1 MKYKEVYLT
10 EKDSQVQA
18 LAPLLECIHTKNW
31 KPAYNKEN
39 NKAIV
44 PLQGHLMEL
53 LSPDQYD
60 IAYKNWSE
68 ETTLCFP
75 KEFKKKPK
83 DRTIEMYNTAIKHL
97 REAEKIIIAT
107 NFDNEGAA
115 LAMEVIEAAGVEDR
129 VEYMLHMGS
138 MNEEALR
145 EALKNK
151 TPIPYRE
158 MADAG
163 FARAYM
169 DWAEG
174 MSLSRALTIYLA
186 KKRMILNFGGVK
198 TPVINMVVERD
209 LQFEQYS
216 SIKYWSLSGKA
227 KVKGKE
233 FEFNVFRK
241 TDEEGKETKIDN
253 EKYADELIKKIM
265 DNKKYII
272 ENIEKK
278 VMKENPKKLYT
289 QTALQG
295 DCSRKFNLEPIQTLA
310 IAQKFYIDDKISTY
324 PRTEIDAIHEKEYG
338 DVPKIMNN
346 LKEIMHTEIIE
357 SILKKTIIKRS
368 TVFNSKKVTS
378 HGAIIPTTGKL
389 KNVYSNLKNVEKE
402 IYNLIAERYIENF
415 LPSYEYNNISGV
427 VKLFDDYYIS
437 FTENIPLVAGY
448 KILKDK
454 NIEETIKNYE
464 KILPEDIKK
473 GDEIEIINVV
483 KSEGETKPKPRFTND
498 TILEAMAK
506 VANLYPEDK
515 IIKEMLGE
523 DGIGTGS
530 TRAIILADLFKDKDA
545 KGNDIEPW
553 LIKKGKQII
562 STEKARK
569 FIKVMPREIV
579 SPIKR
584 ALLQSKLNKI
594 ERKEL
599 SITEFLKE
607 AKNSLISDIE
617 QIKEFSKNPENI
629 IGLIKKEV
637 ISIGKCPVCKTGDI
651 YENGKVYMCSGA
663 VWSNEGTKEEPKWKN
678 DGCDYKI
685 FKNGLERFG
694 KPTIGKLEI
703 KKLLEDGKIKVKLKS
718 KTNSEYEKEINID
731 EKFGI
736 KVIF

>member
-18 LAPLLECIHTKNW
+18 LAPLLGCFHTKNW

-39 NKAIV
+39 NIAIV

-53 LSPDQYD
+53 WSPDQYD
-60 IAYKNWSE
+60 EAYKNWNE

-83 DRTIEMYNTAIKHL
+83 DRTIEMYNTAIQHL
-97 REAEKIIIAT
+97 RSAEKIIIAT
-107 NFDNEGAA
+107 DFDNEGAA
-115 LAMEVIEAAGVEDR
+115 LAMEVIEAAGVADK

-138 MNEEALR
+138 MNEEALS

-158 MADAG
+158 MANAG
-163 FARAYM
+163 FARSYM
-169 DWAEG
+169 DWSEG
-174 MSLSRALTIYLA
+174 MSFSRALTIYLA
-186 KKRMILNFGGVK
+186 KKRMVLNFGGVK
-198 TPVINMVVERD
+198 TPVINMIVERD

-227 KVKGKE
+227 KIKGKE

-241 TDEEGKETKIDN
+241 TEEGKETKIDN
-253 EKYADELIKKIM
+253 EKFAEELQKKIM
-265 DNKKYII
+265 ENKKYIVD
-272 ENIEKK
+272 NIEKK

-324 PRTEIDAIHEKEYG
+324 PRTEIDVIHEKEYG

-346 LKEIMHTEIIE
+346 LKEIMHANIIE
-357 SILKKTIIKRS
+357 GILTKTIIKRP

-378 HGAIIPTTGKL
+378 HGAIIPTIGKL
-389 KNVYSNLKNVEKE
+389 KSIYNNLKNMEKE
-402 IYNLIAERYIENF
+402 VYNLIAERYIENF
-415 LPSYEYNNISGV
+415 LPAYEYNNISGV
-427 VKLFDDYYIS
+427 VKLFDDYYMS

-454 NIEETIKNYE
+454 DIENTIKNYE
-464 KILPEDIKK
+464 KVLPEDLKK
-473 GDEIEIINVV
+473 GDEVEVLTLV
-483 KSEGETKPKPRFTND
+483 KTEGETKPKPRFTND

-515 IIKEMLGE
+515 LIKEMLG
-523 DGIGTGS
+523 DNGIGTGS
-530 TRAIILADLFKDKDA
+530 TRAIILAELFKDKDS

-569 FIKVMPREIV
+569 FIKVMPKEIV

-584 ALLQSKLNKI
+584 ALLQSQLNKI

-599 SITEFLKE
+599 TIEDFLKE
-607 AKNSLISDIE
+607 AKESIMIDIE
-617 QIKEFSKNPENI
+617 KIKEFSKDPANT
-629 IGLIKKEV
+629 IGLSTKKEV
-637 ISIGKCPVCKTGDI
+637 ISLGKCPVCKEGEI

-663 VWSNEGTKEEPKWKN
+663 AWSNEGTKESPKWKN

-694 KPTIGKLEI
+694 KTSLGKLEI